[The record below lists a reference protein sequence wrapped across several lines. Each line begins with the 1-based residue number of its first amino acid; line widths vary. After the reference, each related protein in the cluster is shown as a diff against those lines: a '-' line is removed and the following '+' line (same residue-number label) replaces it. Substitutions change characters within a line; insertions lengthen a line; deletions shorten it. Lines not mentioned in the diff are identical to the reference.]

1 MTGENRKTNIAE
13 AIARSDAA
21 FREART
27 LIDAA
32 LPNGAVS
39 RAYYAAFHMAR
50 AALLSRGIEA
60 KTHAG
65 TMKLFHRELT
75 AKGVMPSFNKLLG
88 DIQAARQTADYDA
101 AISFTLD
108 EAREVLGEAERFSAA
123 VSDLLKREG
132 WVAQ

>member
-13 AIARSDAA
+13 SVARADEA
-21 FREART
+21 FREARG
-27 LIDAA
+27 LIDLR

-50 AALLSRGIEA
+50 AALLTRGLEA

-65 TMKLFHRELT
+65 MQKLVARELT
-75 AKGVMPSFNKLLG
+75 AKGVLPSFGKLLG
-88 DIQAARQTADYDA
+88 DIQKARETADYDA

-108 EAREVLGEAERFSAA
+108 EAREVLEEAERFSS
-123 VSDLLKREG
+123 VVTELLKREG
-132 WVAQ
+132 WIVQ

>member
-13 AIARSDAA
+13 AIARAESA
-21 FREART
+21 FREAQT
-27 LIDAA
+27 LIDAS

-50 AALLSRGIEA
+50 AALLSRGIES

-88 DIQAARQTADYDA
+88 DIQTARQSADYDA

-108 EAREVLGEAERFSAA
+108 EAREVYDEAERFSTA
-123 VSDLLKREG
+123 VTELLKREG
-132 WVAQ
+132 WIA